1 MPSPFIQGMY
11 AFNDQGQGGQISG
24 PTGMSGFLPAAWGAQ
39 NWADQ
44 DLADRTQGLVDPRTG
59 QLTRQPRTPA
69 EMAAAQSQLE
79 KWANTQQTNNYNQ
92 AMGMLT
98 GSFGGSP
105 GSVNGSYV
113 PGSEDLGMSGGSRS
127 PYNYAAPIGGTA
139 KTGFTPNA
147 GDILRAPLGSGPQ
160 GMSAPGVSMTRDG
173 RTGQLINNSTG
184 ELMSQPP
191 PGFGGAGPGSGPQ
204 GFTNQMGAG
213 GQTQFT
219 SGAGGGYSTGTV
231 GGGMAMNQNLH
242 DMFTGRMQDM
252 LQNPGL
258 SDATVNKM
266 IGRGNDQLAQSES
279 DASMNL
285 IDRANANGGGAGAIQ
300 GGLQQLASNYAG
312 QKADNQRQITT
323 QAEQDR
329 ENRQQQAMGTAG
341 EYLGRV
347 QDREAADALRQ
358 TQMAR
363 DDRNQEMQMLL
374 SRQYSVPSLSGGG
387 QQFGVNFGVG
397 GGANAGGQTGSISG
411 GMQMGAFGPGQGG
424 TTPSGFGGS
433 ASSQQTPAASSARW
447 GAPAQQFNSGVLGM
461 SSKSG
466 GGANGGDGPGAMMDA
481 PLKAGA
487 ANQYTRNRFAAK
499 PAFA

>member
-11 AFNDQGQGGQISG
+11 AYNDQGQGGQISG

-69 EMAAAQSQLE
+69 EMAQAQSQLE

-98 GSFGGSP
+98 GSFGGAP

-113 PGSEDLGMSGGSRS
+113 PGMEDIGGGSQS
-127 PYNYAAPIGGTA
+127 PYGYASPIGGNSR
-139 KTGFTPNA
+139 TGFTPNS
-147 GDILRAPLGSGPQ
+147 GDILRATLGSGPQ
-160 GMSAPGVSMTRDG
+160 GMSAPGVSGTRDG

-191 PGFGGAGPGSGPQ
+191 TGFGPAGPQ

-219 SGAGGGYSTGTV
+219 SGAGGGYTSGTV
-231 GGGMAMNQNLH
+231 GGGFAVNQNLH
-242 DMFTGRMQDM
+242 NDFTSRLHDM

-279 DASMNL
+279 DAAMNL
-285 IDRANANGGGAGAIQ
+285 TERANANGGGAGAIQ
-300 GGLQQLASNYAG
+300 GGLQQLASNFAG

-323 QAEQDR
+323 QAAQDA

-347 QDREAADALRQ
+347 QDREAANLLRQ

-363 DDRNQEMQMLL
+363 DDRNQEMQMMLG
-374 SRQYSVPSLSGGG
+374 RQYSVPSLSGGG

-411 GMQMGAFGPGQGG
+411 GAQMGAFGPGQGG

-433 ASSQQTPAASSARW
+433 QNSQQTGSSARW

-461 SSKSG
+461 SSKGGGG
-466 GGANGGDGPGAMMDA
+466 GGANAGDGPGGFGGATEDA
-481 PLKAGA
+481 RIKPGA
-487 ANQYTRNRFAAK
+487 PNQYQRNRFGAK
-499 PAFA
+499 PTFA